1 MGIMTPS
8 SDSKTPGASAAAG
21 IPAQPPASPAGGP
34 AESRARA
41 WLDRIAACNRF
52 DPGRCRPFRV
62 SGTRVGWVAKPAVTA
77 LAAAGDWLSDRADGV
92 DLSPRFDTPARRTA
106 AFDAMAEILLA
117 AGMIRRIRGERYP
130 VLEDWGRP
138 LLATLDRGLAPV
150 FGTRSFG
157 VHVNGLVASRD
168 GPKVWIATRAP
179 DVAVSPNKKDNMV
192 AGGLPVDLPPRVNV
206 IKEAAEEAGVPADL
220 AAQARP
226 AGMVRYRMD
235 DTKGVR
241 RDTLFVY
248 DLWLPQDFRPENRDG
263 EVACFDLVDL
273 ETVAALA
280 ADGQAC
286 KFNIPLVLIDLLIR
300 LGVIAPEDPAYAD
313 LVQGLRQPA

>member
-1 MGIMTPS
+1 MVGWI
-8 SDSKTPGASAAAG
+8 
-21 IPAQPPASPAGGP
+21 
-34 AESRARA
+34 AESA
-41 WLDRIAACNRF
+41 I
-52 DPGRCRPFRV
+52 
-62 SGTRVGWVAKPAVTA
+62 TA
-77 LAAAGDWLSDRADGV
+77 LTAAGDWLSDGQDGV
-92 DLSPRFDTPARRTA
+92 DLSPRLGTPAQRTA
-106 AFDAMAEILLA
+106 AFDAMAEVLLA

-130 VLEDWGRP
+130 VLEDWGHP
-138 LLATLDRGLAPV
+138 LLATLDRGVAPV

-157 VHVNGLVASRD
+157 VHVNGLVATPD
-168 GPKVWIATRAP
+168 GPRVWIATRAA

-192 AGGLPVDLPPRVNV
+192 AGGLPVDLSPRANV
-206 IKEAAEEAGVPADL
+206 IKEAEEEAGVPAAL
-220 AAQARP
+220 AARARP

-263 EVACFDLVDL
+263 EVAQFDLVDL

-280 ADGQAC
+280 ADAKAC

-313 LVQGLRQPA
+313 LVQGLRQPV